1 MNPELRRW
9 TTPVRGQGYELKV
22 PTGTAEAFRAH
33 LAESDAAERGALNWH
48 TVRPGETITTI
59 ARKLR
64 VNKADLAEANYL
76 SARSRVQPGQKLVI
90 PRAPAALMAAQPDR
104 PTPMADARPAVERAT
119 LVTEAPRSE
128 SSNRR
133 TVYRVKRGD
142 TLSSIARLFETS
154 VSALKQ
160 WNRLRSSR
168 ISPGQR
174 LTVYAARD

>member
-1 MNPELRRW
+1 M
-9 TTPVRGQGYELKV
+9 
-22 PTGTAEAFRAH
+22 PTGHAPTRLRAR
-33 LAESDAAERGALNWH
+33 LAETDAAERGALNWH

-64 VNKADLAEANYL
+64 VNQADLAEANYL

-90 PRAPAALMAAQPDR
+90 PRAPAVLMAAQPDR
-104 PTPMADARPAVERAT
+104 PTPLADARPAVERAT
-119 LVTEAPRSE
+119 LVSEAPRSE

-174 LTVYAARD
+174 LTVYAARE